1 MLSFRGVAK
10 KYDSFFVLMQ
20 FLLHVDIEPV
30 SPHESHK
37 VEMNFG
43 IQAQLLFLSLEKH
56 KKRYIE
62 IICSI
67 LSIPQSTLCYV
78 FIFLVKYEVEYW
90 VYDLYSER

>member
-1 MLSFRGVAK
+1 
-10 KYDSFFVLMQ
+10 MQ

-78 FIFLVKYEVEYW
+78 FIFLVNMKWNTGYTIYIQNAETI
-90 VYDLYSER
+90 D